1 MLHVTALF
9 HELQEYKEKQC
20 TFFKL
25 CILQLRCYLMNALQ
39 VQHSKW
45 TSYVVFRETNHFVY
59 SRRFSKCTWDSK
71 VIRCWWQTDRW
82 QSEGLLSNHRV
93 ITISFNNKFQN
104 LDGVKLYNCKYW
116 EGNWLSN
123 SPSKPQL
130 FLIFQMNLLNFFFFF
145 FWLSLRNISEIFIF
159 LIILFAV
166 VSEVIR
172 KMLTVFSHICTS
184 YEYGIIELPRSEKPS
199 KIT

>member
-159 LIILFAV
+159 
-166 VSEVIR
+166 
-172 KMLTVFSHICTS
+172 
-184 YEYGIIELPRSEKPS
+184 
-199 KIT
+199 